1 MAILARDTSPEAERV
16 FFELTRR
23 QTSQERLLQ
32 VFALNRLGRELAISG
47 VKRRHPAASEDELRG
62 RLAALLLG
70 PDLARAAY
78 GWEPKRG
85 E

>member
-23 QTSQERLLQ
+23 QTPQERLLQ
-32 VFALNRLGRELAISG
+32 VFALNRLGREFTLSG
-47 VKRRHPAASEDELRG
+47 LRRRHPTASAEELRG
-62 RLAALLLG
+62 RLAAHLLG
-70 PDLARAAY
+70 ADLAKTIY
-78 GWEPKRG
+78 GWEPRSG

>member
-1 MAILARDTSPEAERV
+1 MAVLARDTSPEAERV
-16 FFELTRR
+16 LFELTRR

-32 VFALNRLGRELAISG
+32 VFALNRLGRELTLTG
-47 VKRRHPAASEDELRG
+47 LKRRYPMASAEELRG

-70 PDLARAAY
+70 ADLAKTIY
-78 GWEPKRG
+78 GWEPGSG